1 MFVLAVF
8 LLLLRKSSS
17 CAAPVFPRAVYE
29 EAVYDAIRRD
39 TGVTQ
44 NACTGRSTL
53 NILWSCLATTFAC
66 TWVSVHPN
74 IPFFGHNKWAVRRW
88 RIFLMFLALLA
99 PEIMIMWAMKQ
110 LQGAIMIRQ
119 TINKYLREF
128 LPSTLELALIWI
140 IYTAN
145 LPLEDTEFQR
155 RKWTMSHAYYLQMG
169 GFRLRFGKTELEDK
183 EKWNA
188 QVAGWQNV
196 VSRICS
202 VYAQPNAFLLC

>member
-1 MFVLAVF
+1 MEQEGSVLTMFVFAAF

-88 RIFLMFLALLA
+88 RVFLMFLALLA

-110 LQGAIMIRQ
+110 LQGAL
-119 TINKYLREF
+119 TIKETVNKYLRSRASSSGSF
-128 LPSTLELALIWI
+128 VSFS
-140 IYTAN
+140 YH
-145 LPLEDTEFQR
+145 DC
-155 RKWTMSHAYYLQMG
+155 
-169 GFRLRFGKTELEDK
+169 
-183 EKWNA
+183 NA
-188 QVAGWQNV
+188 EIQ
-196 VSRICS
+196 
-202 VYAQPNAFLLC
+202 L